1 MEYDIV
7 VIGGGPGGYVAAIK
21 ASREG
26 KKVALIE
33 KDKIG
38 GTCLIRG
45 CIPTKTLI
53 SHAQCLHQVMHA
65 EKFGIHAE
73 KVTFDYQKMKER
85 KDTVVQN
92 LWQGVTN
99 LVKSHGVDIYHGQGS
114 FIDSEHIKVIG
125 KESLTLNTKNTI
137 IATGSKPTAIESLPV
152 DRHLVH
158 DSTSILELTKLPKH
172 LAIIGGG
179 YIGCEF
185 ASLFSELGVKVT
197 LIEFLPGI
205 LWAQGKSISRYMT
218 SVYQQKNVEILTETS
233 VKSIK
238 SSENVE
244 LDLGHTKLEADMAL
258 VSIGRKPVT
267 EGLRLEKAG
276 VLVNEHGFIQIQDF
290 MQTTTE
296 NIYAIGDVTG
306 KSMLAHVA
314 SHQGV
319 VAVDHICG
327 HLNKMPY
334 HAIPAVI
341 FTDPEIAT
349 CGLNLEEAK
358 EKGYHSAQ
366 SHQFPFAA
374 LGKAQAS
381 GHTEGYAE
389 IISDKGTG
397 QILGGIIIGHNASD
411 MISEIA
417 TAITNELT
425 VESLAHTIHPH
436 PTLSEIW
443 METAHLAS
451 GYAIHLPPS

>member
-1 MEYDIV
+1 MEYDLV

-21 ASREG
+21 AAREG

-33 KDKIG
+33 KDKVG

-53 SHAQCLHQVMHA
+53 SHAQCLSQVLNA
-65 EKFGIHAE
+65 DKFGVHAQN
-73 KVTFDYQKMKER
+73 VSFDYQKMKER
-85 KDTVVQN
+85 KDSVVQN
-92 LWQGVTN
+92 LWQGVTG
-99 LVKSHGVDIYHGQGS
+99 LVKSHGVEIYHGQGS
-114 FIDSEHIKVIG
+114 FIDKNHIKVIG
-125 KESLTLNTKNTI
+125 KESLTLHTKNII
-137 IATGSKPTAIESLPV
+137 IATGSKPACIPNIEI
-152 DRHLVH
+152 DQHYIH

-172 LAIIGGG
+172 LVVVGGG

-185 ASLFSELGVKVT
+185 ASLFNQLGVKVT
-197 LIEFLPGI
+197 IVEFLPGI
-205 LWAQGKSISRYMT
+205 LWLQGKSISRYMS
-218 SVYQQKNVEILTETS
+218 SVYEKRGVELITETS
-233 VKSIK
+233 VKGIT
-238 SSENVE
+238 SSDGVNI
-244 LDLGHTKLEADMAL
+244 DLGHTTLKADMAL
-258 VSIGRKPVT
+258 ISVGRKPVT
-267 EGLRLEKAG
+267 EGLHLEKAA
-276 VLVNEHGFIQIQDF
+276 VHANERGFIEIGDF
-290 MQTTTE
+290 MQTSTD

-327 HLNKMPY
+327 HINRMPY
-334 HAIPAVI
+334 NAIPAVI

-349 CGLNLEEAK
+349 CGMNLEESK
-358 EKGYHSAQ
+358 EAGFHSAQ

-389 IISDKGTG
+389 IISDKMTG
-397 QILGGIIIGHNASD
+397 QILGGIIIGYNASD

-436 PTLSEIW
+436 PTLSEVW
-443 METAHLAS
+443 MEAAHMAS

>member
-1 MEYDIV
+1 MEYDVV

-21 ASREG
+21 AAREG
-26 KKVALIE
+26 NKVALIE
-33 KDKIG
+33 KDKVG

-53 SHAQCLHQVMHA
+53 SHAQCLQQVMKA
-65 EKFGIHAE
+65 DQFGIH
-73 KVTFDYQKMKER
+73 VDNITFDYQKMKDR

-99 LVKSHGVDIYHGQGS
+99 LVKSHGVQLYHGQAS
-114 FIDSEHIKVIG
+114 FIDKNQIKVIG
-125 KESLTLNTKNTI
+125 KESLTLHAKNTI
-137 IATGSKPTAIESLPV
+137 IATGSKPAAIPNIEI
-152 DRHLVH
+152 DQHFIH

-172 LAIIGGG
+172 LVIVGGG

-185 ASLFSELGVKVT
+185 ASLFSELGVKISIV
-197 LIEFLPGI
+197 EFLPGI
-205 LWAQGKSISRYMT
+205 LWHQGKSISAYMT
-218 SVYQQKNVEILTETS
+218 SVYEKKGVEIITETS
-233 VKSIK
+233 VQGITASNGVVVDI
-238 SSENVE
+238 
-244 LDLGHTKLEADMAL
+244 GHTTIQADMAL
-258 VSIGRKPVT
+258 ISVGRKPVT
-267 EGLRLEKAG
+267 EGLHLEKCA
-276 VLVNEHGFIQIQDF
+276 VHVNEKGFIQIGDF
-290 MQTTTE
+290 MQTSTE

-349 CGLNLEEAK
+349 CGFNLEEAK
-358 EKGYHSAQ
+358 AEGFHAAQ

-381 GHTEGYAE
+381 GHTDGYAE

-425 VESLAHTIHPH
+425 VECLAHTIHPH

-443 METAHLAS
+443 METAHMAS